1 MSISI
6 DTYCLQCL
14 LRRNIAL
21 AQTLGTEEQAMAFA
35 KEIMKLCINAP
46 EGVSSP
52 WFGPQIAD
60 LLHDMYGLDY
70 DRFRQEKLDSNR
82 FVLERLPA
90 IREKVTN
97 AKDPVFAGLQ
107 FAILGN
113 YLDFS
118 ALQGQVSF
126 EKLEEMLDKALEM
139 ELDDQVYA
147 YLCRDLRRGGKLV
160 YLTDNAGEIGFDR
173 VLAEAIAAAYPDIS
187 VTFCVR
193 GAIAQNDATRED
205 AAAVGIPFPVIDNG
219 NRVAGTQLDMLSEE
233 AAAAQSE
240 AARVSASDTLTF
252 EQRLILLVG
261 RSRIGI
267 MFTGA
272 LFLLVTAFAAL
283 SVGVFASA
291 VFRRTVTATVMAY
304 LLVFLIGVVTLL
316 PMVLGVSYIGSHY
329 DDMYA
334 STMASSVA
342 VIGGADAAASGLS
355 VNAFIYSPAVG
366 LMALIAD
373 QTGLLKSTLMDYSY
387 TMYRI
392 YDYLDFSAIKW
403 ENMPFMAGA
412 GLLLDLLAACFVRP
426 REARLRRRSA
436 KK

>member
-1 MSISI
+1 MSIPI

-35 KEIMKLCINAP
+35 KEIMKLCIAAP

-90 IREKVTN
+90 IREKVTS
-97 AKDPVFAGLQ
+97 AKDPVLAGLQ

-139 ELDDQVYA
+139 ELDGQVYA
-147 YLCRDLRRGGKLV
+147 DFCRDLRRGGKLV

-173 VLAEAIAAAYPDIS
+173 VLAEAIASAYPDIAI
-187 VTFCVR
+187 TFCVR

-219 NRVAGTQLDMLSEE
+219 NRVAGTQLDMLSPE
-233 AAAAQSE
+233 AAAALSGADVILAKGMANAE
-240 AARVSASDTLTF
+240 TMLGCGYNVYYAFLVKCHRFVSRF
-252 EQRLILLVG
+252 G
-261 RSRIGI
+261 KP
-267 MFTGA
+267 MFTPM
-272 LFLLVTAFAAL
+272 LV
-283 SVGVFASA
+283 
-291 VFRRTVTATVMAY
+291 
-304 LLVFLIGVVTLL
+304 
-316 PMVLGVSYIGSHY
+316 
-329 DDMYA
+329 
-334 STMASSVA
+334 
-342 VIGGADAAASGLS
+342 
-355 VNAFIYSPAVG
+355 
-366 LMALIAD
+366 
-373 QTGLLKSTLMDYSY
+373 K
-387 TMYRI
+387 
-392 YDYLDFSAIKW
+392 
-403 ENMPFMAGA
+403 E
-412 GLLLDLLAACFVRP
+412 
-426 REARLRRRSA
+426 RE
-436 KK
+436 

>member
-70 DRFRQEKLDSNR
+70 DRFRQEKLDSNH
-82 FVLERLPA
+82 FVLERLPM
-90 IREKVTN
+90 IRKRVTE
-97 AKDPVFAGLQ
+97 AKDPVLAGLQ

-139 ELDDQVYA
+139 ELDEQVYA
-147 YLCRDLRRGGKLV
+147 YFCRDLRRGGKLV

-193 GAIAQNDATRED
+193 GGIAQNDATRED

-233 AAAAQSE
+233 AAAALSGADVILAKGMANAE
-240 AARVSASDTLTF
+240 TMLGCGYNVYYAFLVKC
-252 EQRLILLVG
+252 QRFVTRFG
-261 RSRIGI
+261 KP
-267 MFTGA
+267 MFTPM
-272 LFLLVTAFAAL
+272 LV
-283 SVGVFASA
+283 
-291 VFRRTVTATVMAY
+291 
-304 LLVFLIGVVTLL
+304 
-316 PMVLGVSYIGSHY
+316 
-329 DDMYA
+329 
-334 STMASSVA
+334 
-342 VIGGADAAASGLS
+342 
-355 VNAFIYSPAVG
+355 
-366 LMALIAD
+366 
-373 QTGLLKSTLMDYSY
+373 K
-387 TMYRI
+387 
-392 YDYLDFSAIKW
+392 
-403 ENMPFMAGA
+403 E
-412 GLLLDLLAACFVRP
+412 
-426 REARLRRRSA
+426 RE
-436 KK
+436 

>member
-1 MSISI
+1 MSIPI

-52 WFGPQIAD
+52 WFGPKIAD
-60 LLHDMYGLDY
+60 LLHEMYGLDY

-90 IREKVTN
+90 IREKVTA

-173 VLAEAIAAAYPDIS
+173 VLAEAIAAAYPHIS

-219 NRVAGTQLDMLSEE
+219 NRVAGTQLDMLSPE
-233 AAAAQSE
+233 AAAALSGADVILAKGMANAE
-240 AARVSASDTLTF
+240 TMLGCGYNVYYAFLVKC
-252 EQRLILLVG
+252 QRFVTRFG
-261 RSRIGI
+261 KP
-267 MFTGA
+267 MFTPM
-272 LFLLVTAFAAL
+272 LV
-283 SVGVFASA
+283 
-291 VFRRTVTATVMAY
+291 
-304 LLVFLIGVVTLL
+304 
-316 PMVLGVSYIGSHY
+316 
-329 DDMYA
+329 
-334 STMASSVA
+334 
-342 VIGGADAAASGLS
+342 
-355 VNAFIYSPAVG
+355 
-366 LMALIAD
+366 
-373 QTGLLKSTLMDYSY
+373 K
-387 TMYRI
+387 
-392 YDYLDFSAIKW
+392 
-403 ENMPFMAGA
+403 E
-412 GLLLDLLAACFVRP
+412 
-426 REARLRRRSA
+426 RE
-436 KK
+436 

>member
-35 KEIMKLCINAP
+35 KEIMKLCIAAP

-52 WFGPQIAD
+52 WFGPKIAD

-70 DRFRQEKLDSNR
+70 DRFRQEKLDSNH
-82 FVLERLPA
+82 FVLERLPM
-90 IREKVTN
+90 IRKRVTE

-147 YLCRDLRRGGKLV
+147 YFCRDLRRGGKLV

-173 VLAEAIAAAYPDIS
+173 VLAEAIVAAYPDIS

-233 AAAAQSE
+233 AAAAL
-240 AARVSASDTLTF
+240 SDADVILAKGMANAETMLGCGYNVYYAF
-252 EQRLILLVG
+252 LVKCQRFVTRFG
-261 RSRIGI
+261 KP
-267 MFTGA
+267 MFTPR
-272 LFLLVTAFAAL
+272 LV
-283 SVGVFASA
+283 
-291 VFRRTVTATVMAY
+291 
-304 LLVFLIGVVTLL
+304 
-316 PMVLGVSYIGSHY
+316 
-329 DDMYA
+329 
-334 STMASSVA
+334 
-342 VIGGADAAASGLS
+342 
-355 VNAFIYSPAVG
+355 
-366 LMALIAD
+366 
-373 QTGLLKSTLMDYSY
+373 K
-387 TMYRI
+387 
-392 YDYLDFSAIKW
+392 
-403 ENMPFMAGA
+403 E
-412 GLLLDLLAACFVRP
+412 
-426 REARLRRRSA
+426 RE
-436 KK
+436 